1 MAQSPD
7 PDLTVVLMGRSGVGK
22 SASGNTILG
31 QAAFKLSGGWGPM
44 TMGIQQE
51 TGTILGK
58 LIRVID
64 TPGIVRSKEK
74 VKTCCQGLLQSS
86 TPLLFLVLVTTGR
99 FTDEEEE
106 AVQAAITVL
115 GDEGLANSFLL
126 FTGGD
131 ELNVSLQDH
140 ISQSKRSPLQDVVK
154 KFGDRYH
161 LFTNEEPKDKG
172 QVGELLRK
180 AERHRTRELLG
191 FKAEGFSIVLLGNT
205 AVGKSASANTIIGRA
220 AFESRASLKAVTTGI
235 GEETGQRFG
244 KRITVID
251 TPGLLGSE
259 ELIEKYYLGLP
270 RSSTPVLLSLVVV
283 RVGRFTEEDRR
294 AVETAIRVLGPRR
307 FENSYLLF
315 TGGDA
320 LKDKS
325 LQDFVSEDEAGPL
338 HQVVQRF
345 AGRTHLFNNEGG
357 GREQVRELLQKAAD
371 RLMASLTL
379 VDRRV
384 ILIGLSG
391 GGRSSA
397 GNTILGSERFPT
409 GCGFE
414 PVPAEVVSGSA
425 AVEGCWITVVDT
437 PGFTARDSDEDQLEK
452 RLGMIRKQSDPG
464 PHAVVFVVRI
474 GRMSRED
481 SALLTALIKMF
492 YNHPSNFSMVLFTH
506 GDELRGRS
514 IDQMIQSNS
523 CVSALVSV
531 SCGRFCV
538 FDNNQKGNR
547 KQVREFLHHVE
558 NIISEK
564 RGEHLD
570 LYVRSTGINWLSEER
585 EQMKTRHMHMHRDM
599 DWYMHRDMPMSMS
612 MRMLMLMHRDMSM
625 IYRPRTTVQICC
637 GCFCSTASRLDK
649 LFRELN
655 V

>member
-1 MAQSPD
+1 GGSICSRGPGGASVRQPRLCQLRLVLVGKTGVGKSSSGNTILGKDVFRAATGSQQEKLFQRTISVVDTPGLFDTTMSEDAVKREISKCINMSAPGPHAILLVIRVGPFSAEERDAVKKVEEIFGEGAWRYTMILFTHGDKVKAEFDRMLKTAGTELQEVLRKAGNRYHVFNNLRANDRGQVLDLLKKVDKMVADNGGEFYSNDTYLQVEERLKQRESELREFYEKKLKEEIKAVELKRLSVDQHLGPGMAQSPD
-7 PDLTVVLMGRSGVGK
+7 PDLTVFLMGRSGVGK

-31 QAAFKLSGGWGPM
+31 RAAFELSESWEPM
-44 TMGIQQE
+44 TMRIQEE
-51 TGTILGK
+51 TEEISGK

-64 TPGIVRSKEK
+64 TPGIERSKEEL
-74 VKTCCQGLLQSS
+74 KTFCQGLLQSS

-126 FTGGD
+126 FIGGD

-161 LFTNEEPKDKG
+161 LFNNEEPEDKR
-172 QVGELLRK
+172 QVGELLMKIQSRRYVRNK
-180 AERHRTRELLG
+180 PRLSS
-191 FKAEGFSIVLLGNT
+191 GFSIVLLGNT
-205 AVGKSASANTIIGRA
+205 AVGKSASANTILGRA

-244 KRITVID
+244 KRITVFD

-357 GREQVRELLQKAAD
+357 GREQVRELLQKA
-371 RLMASLTL
+371 
-379 VDRRV
+379 
-384 ILIGLSG
+384 
-391 GGRSSA
+391 
-397 GNTILGSERFPT
+397 GNLHSF
-409 GCGFE
+409 
-414 PVPAEVVSGSA
+414 
-425 AVEGCWITVVDT
+425 
-437 PGFTARDSDEDQLEK
+437 LE
-452 RLGMIRKQSDPG
+452 
-464 PHAVVFVVRI
+464 
-474 GRMSRED
+474 
-481 SALLTALIKMF
+481 
-492 YNHPSNFSMVLFTH
+492 
-506 GDELRGRS
+506 
-514 IDQMIQSNS
+514 
-523 CVSALVSV
+523 
-531 SCGRFCV
+531 
-538 FDNNQKGNR
+538 
-547 KQVREFLHHVE
+547 HH
-558 NIISEK
+558 
-564 RGEHLD
+564 L
-570 LYVRSTGINWLSEER
+570 R
-585 EQMKTRHMHMHRDM
+585 EQRKTLG
-599 DWYMHRDMPMSMS
+599 P
-612 MRMLMLMHRDMSM
+612 
-625 IYRPRTTVQICC
+625 ICTVY
-637 GCFCSTASRLDK
+637 GN
-649 LFRELN
+649 ELAE
-655 V
+655 

>member
-7 PDLTVVLMGRSGVGK
+7 PDLNIVLMGRSGVGK

-31 QAAFKLSGGWGPM
+31 QAAFRLSEGWGPV
-44 TMGIQQE
+44 TMRIQMEKGI
-51 TGTILGK
+51 ILGK
-58 LIRVID
+58 VIRVID
-64 TPGIVRSKEK
+64 TPGIVSSKEEL
-74 VKTCCQGLLQSS
+74 KTFCQRLLRSS

-99 FTDEEEE
+99 FTDEEKE

-140 ISQSKRSPLQDVVK
+140 ISQSKRSPLQDVIK

-161 LFTNEEPKDKG
+161 LFNNKEPQDEG
-172 QVGELLRK
+172 QVRELLRK
-180 AERHRTRELLG
+180 AERHRTRELLR
-191 FKAEGFSIVLLGNT
+191 FKAEGVSIVLLGNT

-244 KRITVID
+244 KLITVID

-270 RSSTPVLLSLVVV
+270 HSSTPVLSLVVV

-357 GREQVRELLQKAAD
+357 GRKQVRELLQKAGD

-384 ILIGLSG
+384 ILIGLSR

-397 GNTILGSERFPT
+397 GNTILGSEQFPT

-437 PGFTARDSDEDQLEK
+437 PGFTARDSDEDQLKK
-452 RLGMIRKQSDPG
+452 RLWMIGQQSNPG

-481 SALLTALIKMF
+481 SALLTALRKMF
-492 YNHPSNFSMVLFTH
+492 YDDHHHHRRRRHPSNSSMVLFTH
-506 GDELRGRS
+506 GDELRGHGSRS
-514 IDQMIQSNS
+514 
-523 CVSALVSV
+523 
-531 SCGRFCV
+531 
-538 FDNNQKGNR
+538 
-547 KQVREFLHHVE
+547 HH
-558 NIISEK
+558 
-564 RGEHLD
+564 
-570 LYVRSTGINWLSEER
+570 
-585 EQMKTRHMHMHRDM
+585 
-599 DWYMHRDMPMSMS
+599 
-612 MRMLMLMHRDMSM
+612 
-625 IYRPRTTVQICC
+625 RPPR
-637 GCFCSTASRLDK
+637 
-649 LFRELN
+649 
-655 V
+655 

>member
-1 MAQSPD
+1 MAQSPG

-31 QAAFKLSGGWGPM
+31 RAAFELSAAWGPVTM
-44 TMGIQQE
+44 TIQE
-51 TGTILGK
+51 KTGTILGK

-64 TPGIVRSKEK
+64 TPGIVKSKEEL
-74 VKTCCQGLLQSS
+74 KTFCQGLLQSS
-86 TPLLFLVLVTTGR
+86 TPLLFLVLVTTSR
-99 FTDEEEE
+99 FTDQEEE

-161 LFTNEEPKDKG
+161 LFNNEAPEDEG
-172 QVGELLRK
+172 QVGELLSK
-180 AERHRTRELLG
+180 AERHRTRKLLG
-191 FKAEGFSIVLLGNT
+191 FKAEGVSIVLLGNT
-205 AVGKSASANTIIGRA
+205 AVGKSASANTILGRA

-259 ELIEKYYLGLP
+259 ELIEKFYL
-270 RSSTPVLLSLVVV
+270 
-283 RVGRFTEEDRR
+283 
-294 AVETAIRVLGPRR
+294 
-307 FENSYLLF
+307 
-315 TGGDA
+315 
-320 LKDKS
+320 
-325 LQDFVSEDEAGPL
+325 
-338 HQVVQRF
+338 
-345 AGRTHLFNNEGG
+345 
-357 GREQVRELLQKAAD
+357 AD

-379 VDRRV
+379 VDRRI

-425 AVEGCWITVVDT
+425 AVEDCWITVVDT
-437 PGFTARDSDEDQLEK
+437 PGFTARDSDEDQLAK
-452 RLGMIRKQSDPG
+452 RLRMIIKQSDPG

-481 SALLTALIKMF
+481 SALLAALRKMF
-492 YNHPSNFSMVLFTH
+492 SVCSGNYSMVLFTH

-523 CVSALVSV
+523 CVSELVSM
-531 SCGRFCV
+531 SPGRFCV

-547 KQVREFLHHVE
+547 KQVREFLRHVE
-558 NIISEK
+558 NIISEN
-564 RGEHLD
+564 RGEHVDLD
-570 LYVRSTGINWLSEER
+570 VRSTGINWLSEER
-585 EQMKTRHMHMHRDM
+585 EEMERRHMRMHTWMDLDM
-599 DWYMHRDMPMSMS
+599 CMM
-612 MRMLMLMHRDMSM
+612 
-625 IYRPRTTVQICC
+625 PRTTVQICC
-637 GCFCSTASRLDK
+637 GCFCSTTSRLDK
-649 LFRELN
+649 LFKELN

>member
-1 MAQSPD
+1 MSRGGKKMHRLGPGMAQSPD
-7 PDLTVVLMGRSGVGK
+7 PDLNIVLMGRSGVGK

-31 QAAFKLSGGWGPM
+31 QAAFRLSEGWGPV
-44 TMGIQQE
+44 TMRIQMEKGI
-51 TGTILGK
+51 ILGK
-58 LIRVID
+58 VIRVID
-64 TPGIVRSKEK
+64 TPGIVSSKEEL
-74 VKTCCQGLLQSS
+74 KTFCQRLLRSS

-99 FTDEEEE
+99 FTDEEKE

-140 ISQSKRSPLQDVVK
+140 ISQSKRSPLQDVIK

-161 LFTNEEPKDKG
+161 LFNNKEPQDEG
-172 QVGELLRK
+172 QVRELLRK
-180 AERHRTRELLG
+180 AERHRTRELLR
-191 FKAEGFSIVLLGNT
+191 FKAEGVSIVLLGNT

-244 KRITVID
+244 KLITVID

-270 RSSTPVLLSLVVV
+270 HSSTPVLSLVVV

-357 GREQVRELLQKAAD
+357 GRKQVRELLQKAGD

-384 ILIGLSG
+384 ILIGLSR

-397 GNTILGSERFPT
+397 GNTILGSEQFPT

-437 PGFTARDSDEDQLEK
+437 PGFTARDSDEDQLKK
-452 RLGMIRKQSDPG
+452 RLWMIGQQSNPG

-474 GRMSRED
+474 GRINS
-481 SALLTALIKMF
+481 
-492 YNHPSNFSMVLFTH
+492 SMVLFTH

-531 SCGRFCV
+531 SRGRFCV

-547 KQVREFLHHVE
+547 EQVREFLRHVE
-558 NIISEK
+558 NIISENG
-564 RGEHLD
+564 GEHWNL
-570 LYVRSTGINWLSEER
+570 LVQPAGKNWLSEER
-585 EQMKTRHMHMHRDM
+585 EEMERIHMYRHRHWDMHRH
-599 DWYMHRDMPMSMS
+599 WYR
-612 MRMLMLMHRDMSM
+612 
-625 IYRPRTTVQICC
+625 ITVQICC